1 MAGDDSTKARLR
13 RAELRHPFFDNA
25 NPPSSL
31 DCRDALDRAACVVE
45 LFNHLKL
52 GGDVDGLSPK
62 AASGYIWL
70 SETLRETLSYASHRL
85 SSLSQE
91 RAKTDGERARYLS
104 ALLKSLTVLN
114 TPDRDCVLNDMAARL
129 QITRGD
135 VDAFIDRA
143 RTD

>member
-1 MAGDDSTKARLR
+1 MTGLHPTKARLR
-13 RAELRHPFFDNA
+13 RAELRRPFFDTA

-31 DCRDALDRAACVVE
+31 DCRDTLDRAACVFE

-70 SETLRETLSYASHRL
+70 SETLREAFSYTSHHL

-91 RAKTDGERARYLS
+91 RAKADSENARYLS
-104 ALLKSLTVLN
+104 ALLKSLTILN
-114 TPDRDCVLNDMAARL
+114 TP
-129 QITRGD
+129 
-135 VDAFIDRA
+135 
-143 RTD
+143 